1 MISIQETFTEIF
13 SKRNKEKPMELRD
26 FISSTL
32 TQLIDG
38 IANAQEYAKSKGAII
53 NPDDRFVSNFEN
65 MSRTEKNLQLVHI
78 IEFDVAVT
86 VSENKELKGGIGI
99 VIPELS
105 IGYQGAIDKQKS
117 AVSRIQFSI
126 PIILPTQNNE

>member
-1 MISIQETFTEIF
+1 MGIF
-13 SKRNKEKPMELRD
+13 SKRTKEKPMELRD

-38 IANAQEYAKSKGAII
+38 IVNAQEYAQSKGAII
-53 NPDDRFVSNFEN
+53 NPSDRFVSNFEK
-65 MSRTEKNLQLVHI
+65 MSRTEKNLKLVHV

-86 VSENKELKGGIGI
+86 VSENKQLKGGIGI
-99 VIPELS
+99 VVPELS
-105 IGYQGAIDKQKS
+105 IGYQGSINKQKN

-126 PIILPTQNNE
+126 PVILPTQKTE